1 MRIPQRGSI
10 QQQLR
15 LNASGV
21 VTFKNCSP
29 FSSLDQ
35 HMAKNESKKIIYSDL
50 LGRPETEQDG
60 KPLQETLE
68 KMEQENT
75 FLNHTL
81 SRLEEE
87 SAMLRELFNNTNA
100 ELSNLKKPAL
110 LVAEVCNIL
119 DQSKAI
125 IKLPNGN
132 KFYCYIARDLQGIR
146 SGDSVLVDQK
156 SLNIVEKLSINSN
169 SEVEKFVIVE
179 KPQEDWK
186 EIGGLKDEIREIKE
200 VIELPLK
207 NKGLFE
213 KVGIQPPKGVLLY
226 GPPGTG
232 KTLLAKAVARSTD
245 ATFIEVVGSELV
257 QKFIGEGAK
266 LVKEIFDL
274 ARAKAPSIVFIDEL
288 DALAATRMDTGTSGE
303 REVNRTFMQLLA
315 EMDGFKHLDDV
326 KIIGATNRVDILDP
340 AIIRPGRLDRL
351 IEVGLPD
358 IEGRTEIFKVHSSK
372 MNLKGVNIKDLMAKT
387 ENFSGAEIRA
397 LCTEAGFFAIRE
409 ARDHVTHD
417 DFLNAVE
424 KVRFEE
430 EDDEEKLFG

>member
-1 MRIPQRGSI
+1 
-10 QQQLR
+10 
-15 LNASGV
+15 
-21 VTFKNCSP
+21 
-29 FSSLDQ
+29 
-35 HMAKNESKKIIYSDL
+35 MAKNESKKIVYSDVLERPDAEQENKTL
-50 LGRPETEQDG
+50 LAS
-60 KPLQETLE
+60 LE

-75 FLNHTL
+75 LLNHTL

-100 ELSNLKKPAL
+100 ELNNLKKPAL
-110 LVAEVCNIL
+110 LVAEVSNII
-119 DQSKAI
+119 DQNKAI

-132 KFYCYIARDLQGIR
+132 KFYCYISKDVKSVL

-156 SLNIVEKLSINSN
+156 SLNIVEKIAISNN

-179 KPQEDWK
+179 KPREDWK
-186 EIGGLKDEIREIKE
+186 EIGGLKKEIQEIKE

-207 NKGLFE
+207 NKELFE
-213 KVGIQPPKGVLLY
+213 KIGIKPPKGVLLY

-232 KTLLAKAVARSTD
+232 KTLMAKAVAKSTD

-266 LVKEIFDL
+266 LVKEIFEL
-274 ARAKAPSIVFIDEL
+274 ARSKAPSIVFIDEL
-288 DALAATRMDTGTSGE
+288 DSLAATRMDTGTSGE

-315 EMDGFKHLDDV
+315 EMDGFQHLDDV
-326 KIIGATNRVDILDP
+326 KIIGATNRLDILDS

-351 IEVGLPD
+351 IEIGLPNE
-358 IEGRTEIFKVHSSK
+358 EGRTEIFKVHSKK
-372 MNLKGVNIKDLMAKT
+372 MNLKGVNMKEIIANT
-387 ENFSGAEIRA
+387 EHFSGAEIRA
-397 LCTEAGFFAIRE
+397 MCTEAGFFAIRE
-409 ARDHVTHD
+409 NRDYVTNE
-417 DFLNAVE
+417 DFMKAIE